1 MASEDRWQLPDGIE
15 EVLPERAAAV
25 ERLRRELLDL
35 FRGWGYQLVIPPMVE
50 FTESLL
56 VGLGADLDLLTF
68 KMTDQLSG
76 RTLGVRADITPQV
89 ARIDAHSLG
98 HSGITRLC
106 YAGSTLHTRPKSP
119 MASRSPIQ
127 LGAELYGDGSLAAD
141 VEVIRLMLAT
151 LDAAGV
157 GELEGGI
164 TLDLG
169 HVGVYEAVLDAADL
183 TDVQEQQVF
192 DALQRKSVPDLAGIL
207 DGLPAMTGEMILAL
221 VDLHGDDSVLARA
234 REVFAE
240 QAPAALAAV
249 DALQEVASDIRS
261 QRPAIEISFDLA
273 ELRGYHYHTGIVFA
287 AYVGGHGQAVAN
299 GGRYD
304 NVGEVFGRARPATGF
319 ATDLKAVVSL
329 LPAAAGGSAGAISMP
344 DVDDPAL
351 DAAVARLRAA
361 GEVVINSLSTDPDPR
376 CDREL
381 VEQDGSWVV
390 SARND

>member
-25 ERLRRELLDL
+25 ERLRRDLLDL

-56 VGLGADLDLLTF
+56 IGLGADLDLLTF

-89 ARIDAHSLG
+89 ARIDAHSLVQE
-98 HSGITRLC
+98 GITRLC
-106 YAGSTLHTRPKSP
+106 YAGSTLHTRAKSP

-157 GELEGGI
+157 GGLDGGI

-183 TDVQEQQVF
+183 TDAQEQRVF
-192 DALQRKSVPDLAGIL
+192 DALQRKSVPDLTEIL
-207 DGLPAMTGEMILAL
+207 EGLPAMTGEMILAL
-221 VDLHGDDSVLARA
+221 VDLHGDDNVLTRA

-240 QAPAALAAV
+240 QAPDALAAV
-249 DALQEVASDIRS
+249 DALQQVASDIRS
-261 QRPAIEISFDLA
+261 QRPGIEIYFDLA

-299 GGRYD
+299 GGRYN

-319 ATDLKAVVSL
+319 ATDLKAMVSL
-329 LPAAAGGSAGAISMP
+329 LPAEVGESAGAISMP
-344 DVDDPAL
+344 DANDPELEAE
-351 DAAVARLRAA
+351 VARLRAA

-381 VEQDGSWVV
+381 IQRDGNWVLR
-390 SARND
+390 ALND